1 MAQSQASP
9 SSGAPVVSRETVARP
24 HGRVLVRRI
33 AGFVATVASGVRYRL
48 TCALPGVNMTSPSSC
63 PRATATAGTG
73 TRPAA
78 KVLCLR
84 LCGAA
89 TLAALSA
96 CAVGPNYHPAAPP
109 TVDRY
114 TAGPLPEQTA
124 STQTTGGESQRFE
137 LGRDLPGE
145 WWTLFGSARLDDLI
159 KQALASY
166 PNIAAQ
172 QAALRESRENLR
184 AGQGAFFPQLNGSAW
199 AYRQQ
204 QSGAEVFPG
213 FPNFIS
219 NLFYTT
225 VNVSYTFDIFGKTR
239 RTVEGLKAQTVQQNF
254 ELEASYLTLA
264 SNVAS
269 TAIQIASTR
278 DQIAATNEIISVEER
293 QLDIIKQRA
302 RLGSLTRSDIL
313 QQQSS
318 LDSVRA
324 TLPPLRQQLAVAE
337 HSLAVLT
344 GHFPRDMAAV
354 ELTLSDLKL
363 PRELPVS
370 LPSSLV
376 AQRPDIRA
384 QAAVVHQS
392 SAAIGVAT
400 ANMLPQLTLTGAFGN
415 ASTKLSTLLD
425 SSAGIWTLGG
435 PQGGL
440 AAPLFQGGALR
451 AKRRAAIDAY
461 DQSVAQYR
469 LTVLQAFQNVA
480 DTLTALDNDARALAA
495 QHDALE
501 SARASL
507 DLVQRQYD
515 LGAVNYVSLL
525 TATQS
530 FQQAQLGYVR
540 AVASRFT
547 DTVTLFQA
555 LGGGWWNRRDAGT
568 LPDLASGVQ
577 STRNPS

>member
-1 MAQSQASP
+1 MSNVHENGLACS
-9 SSGAPVVSRETVARP
+9 VSAN
-24 HGRVLVRRI
+24 VR
-33 AGFVATVASGVRYRL
+33 T
-48 TCALPGVNMTSPSSC
+48 PGVTMPSPSSC
-63 PRATATAGTG
+63 PRAPRAVSTRS
-73 TRPAA
+73 RPAA
-78 KVLCLR
+78 AARVLRFCAAAP
-84 LCGAA
+84 LC
-89 TLAALSA
+89 ALSA
-96 CAVGPNYHPAAPP
+96 CAVGPNYHPAPP
-109 TVDRY
+109 PVGDRY
-114 TAGPLPEQTA
+114 TAEPLPEQTA

-145 WWTLFGSARLDDLI
+145 WWTLFGSAKLDDLI

-172 QAALRESRENLR
+172 QAALRAARESVR
-184 AGQGAFFPQLNGSAW
+184 AGVGVFFPQLSGSAW
-199 AYRQQ
+199 AERSQT
-204 QSGAEVFPG
+204 SGAEVFPG

-219 NLFYTT
+219 NIFYTT
-225 VNVSYTFDIFGKTR
+225 VNVSYTFDIFGKER
-239 RTVEGLKAQTVQQNF
+239 RTVENLRAQALQQNF

-269 TAIQIASTR
+269 TAIRIASTR

-293 QLDIIKQRA
+293 QLGIIKQRA
-302 RLGSLTRSDIL
+302 QLGSLTRSDIL
-313 QQQSS
+313 QQQSN

-324 TLPPLRQQLAVAE
+324 MLPPLRQQLAAAE

-344 GHFPRDMAAV
+344 GRFPRDMAAV
-354 ELTLSDLKL
+354 DLALSDLRL

-384 QAAVVHQS
+384 QAAVVQQA
-392 SAAIGVAT
+392 SANIGVAT
-400 ANMLPQLTLTGAFGN
+400 ANMLPQLTLTAAIGN
-415 ASTKLSTLLD
+415 ATTNIGTLL
-425 SSAGIWTLGG
+425 SSSSGIWTLGG
-435 PQGGL
+435 PQGGIT
-440 AAPLFQGGALR
+440 APLFQGGALR
-451 AKRRAAIDAY
+451 AKRRAAIAVY
-461 DQSVAQYR
+461 DQAVAQYR
-469 LTVLQAFQNVA
+469 QTVLEAFQNVA

-501 SARASL
+501 SARASF

-525 TATQS
+525 TAEQT

-540 AVASRFT
+540 AVASRYS
-547 DTVTLFQA
+547 DTVSLFQA

-568 LPDLASGVQ
+568 MPGLASGVQ
-577 STRNPS
+577 TTRNPS